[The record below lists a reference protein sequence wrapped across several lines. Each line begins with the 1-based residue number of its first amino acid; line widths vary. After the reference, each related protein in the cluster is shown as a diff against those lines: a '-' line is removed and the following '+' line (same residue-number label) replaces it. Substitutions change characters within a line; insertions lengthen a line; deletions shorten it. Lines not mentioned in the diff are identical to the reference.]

1 MMARLLIALAIFG
14 ASGPASASEPGFLTT
29 ARVVVARHGGE
40 LMSLA
45 RKTLDAAVLR
55 GQLDPAVPEPG
66 TPAPFGVFVTLVKG
80 KETRGCF
87 GSMEPGGKSLEA
99 LVIEGAVGAAR
110 LDPRV
115 KPVSSSELA
124 EVQIIL
130 SFVGPTVPVLTMSEV
145 DPKRHGLMVRAGER
159 RSVLLPGEAKTATW
173 SLRRNLRQA
182 GIGRR
187 DPYEMFRFRTVTLYE

>member
-1 MMARLLIALAIFG
+1 MMARLLLVLAFLS
-14 ASGPASASEPGFLTT
+14 ASRAASASEPGFLTT
-29 ARVVVARHGGE
+29 ARVIVARHGSD
-40 LMSLA
+40 LMALA
-45 RKTLDAAVLR
+45 RRTLDDAVLR
-55 GQLDPAVPEPG
+55 GELDPTVEAPG
-66 TPAPFGVFVTLVKG
+66 TPAPFGVFVTLVKD

-115 KPVSSSELA
+115 RPLSSAELQT
-124 EVQIIL
+124 VQIIL
-130 SFVGPTVPVLTMSEV
+130 SFVGPTVPVLTMGEL

-159 RSVLLPGEAKTATW
+159 RSVLLPGEAKTASW

-182 GIGRR
+182 GIRR
-187 DPYEMFRFRTVTLYE
+187 REPYEMFRFRTVTIYE